1 MRDLQMGLGLKRRDR
16 DYYERTANSIANSR
30 GEAAGKRYL
39 DRMNKKGMPPEG
51 GLLSRMNMGGYR
63 DFTDMVD
70 GGGAMARGGDFQG
83 GGLISYLGNIANA
96 ILNRDTGQTVGYGA
110 PMQATKKPM
119 PRQTPVTGYYPD
131 MAMMAIEG
139 MGEPTTNPFAVG
151 GGMDNILNSAFPIAE
166 APSAYNSAKTTA
178 QQDSLL
184 ELARDMVAAETKNN
198 YTMPAEEKRALEI
211 QKYNELMITLGM

>member
-1 MRDLQMGLGLKRRDR
+1 
-16 DYYERTANSIANSR
+16 
-30 GEAAGKRYL
+30 
-39 DRMNKKGMPPEG
+39 
-51 GLLSRMNMGGYR
+51 
-63 DFTDMVD
+63 
-70 GGGAMARGGDFQG
+70 
-83 GGLISYLGNIANA
+83 
-96 ILNRDTGQTVGYGA
+96 
-110 PMQATKKPM
+110 M